1 MPSSGCFSYES
12 NRQGPAED
20 RSEKGFFPFQPSPG
34 RPVESQAAF
43 SFRTFPS
50 KISHLCLNV
59 HQTFSDNRLSET
71 ARFARPAARTFSSVQ
86 RLFISRNDAYQLAA
100 SKTAATRLRCR
111 HR

>member
-20 RSEKGFFPFQPSPG
+20 RSEKRFFPFQPLRG

-43 SFRTFPS
+43 SFRTFPN

-59 HQTFSDNRLSET
+59 HQTFSDDLSSETPVLSTRLSGSRSER
-71 ARFARPAARTFSSVQ
+71 AHLPKPN
-86 RLFISRNDAYQLAA
+86 ISRSYAKHSQCTLELL
-100 SKTAATRLRCR
+100 SF
-111 HR
+111 